1 MAFFKRITEINLYNS
16 LENEVLRWRSV
27 ATIFFDCRLSV
38 LVFLAIFMHIWHFLK
53 IVQGTTLQNVHQK
66 CKQINTNVIKRES
79 ENENTVIYHGSRFQ
93 NFRPDFDQEF

>member
-1 MAFFKRITEINLYNS
+1 M
-16 LENEVLRWRSV
+16 
-27 ATIFFDCRLSV
+27 ATIFFNWRLPV
-38 LVFLAIFMHIWHFLK
+38 LAFLAIFMQIWLFPK
-53 IVQGTTLQNVHQK
+53 IVRGITLQNVHQK